1 MRAKRTDFAV
11 PETLMERLELRH
23 DRCATATSGKHS
35 SIYLE
40 AADRI
45 KELETAKEEL
55 ATEYVKNVNHLGTRI
70 KELEATIERLKTAHK
85 KNADAP
91 HHKWKHQEDTHRC
104 GWRVLFEA
112 VVERSKAALKD
123 MT

>member
-45 KELETAKEEL
+45 KELE
-55 ATEYVKNVNHLGTRI
+55 ATMADSNI
-70 KELEATIERLKTAHK
+70 KLTPRLWTQEMSKAWHINIPDLHK
-85 KNADAP
+85 A
-91 HHKWKHQEDTHRC
+91 
-104 GWRVLFEA
+104 FEA
-112 VVERSKAALKD
+112 LRNVKAALKGESNE
-123 MT
+123 